1 MDLEHFVLG
10 FLWYDAIRRPLYT
23 RMQRDRLIVMCI
35 WKSWTKRRGCAILL
49 RILNI
54 EKLETMSL
62 YQSKL
67 RNTGPK
73 GAPII
78 DSLSVDRTMKTRMQN
93 HGQSNLLREKT
104 LTFEKELDQSRRTS
118 LREEHELRKTILEL
132 RKPQNDSKEWLLK
145 NHGRFNDWKQ
155 RERTKLEHKY
165 SSRSSKEKV
174 EN

>member
-1 MDLEHFVLG
+1 MGNCE
-10 FLWYDAIRRPLYT
+10 
-23 RMQRDRLIVMCI
+23 RD
-35 WKSWTKRRGCAILL
+35 
-49 RILNI
+49 
-54 EKLETMSL
+54 TMSL